1 MGMYTEFVMAAELK
15 DDVSMMVIDILE
27 YMLGESRDLPKDL
40 PDHPLFQTVRWRMM
54 LTCDSAYFAGETYS
68 KFNRRYSN
76 EDPYILTIRSNF
88 KNYYREIEL
97 FLDWI
102 GPYLD
107 MTYDPFIGYFRY
119 EEDDDPV
126 LIYYDGYSK
135 DHPIKLLNI
144 PHNDAKDKMFSLKDY
159 LEKGSDCTIDTLWCE
174 KCRQIEE
181 NNKLK
186 KQIDI
191 LEKRCE
197 RYRGIIRMLGLNN
210 ELIVKY
216 IDLGLLSPNDARYL
230 LGKTELRE
238 EDRCL

>member
-1 MGMYTEFVMAAELK
+1 MGMYTEFVMAAELI
-15 DDVSMMVIDILE
+15 DSVPNQVIDILE
-27 YMLGESRDLPKDL
+27 YMLGETRDSPKVL
-40 PDHPLFQTVRWRMM
+40 PDHPLFQTDRWRMM

-76 EDPYILTIRSNF
+76 EEPYILTIRSNF
-88 KNYYREIEL
+88 KNYNREIKL

-107 MTYDPFIGYFRY
+107 MTYDPFIGYFRN

-135 DHPIKLLNI
+135 DHPIKLLYI
-144 PHNDAKDKMFSLKDY
+144 PHNDAKDKKISLKDW
-159 LEKGSDCTIDTLWCE
+159 LEKGSGCTIDTLWCE
-174 KCRQIEE
+174 KCRRIEE
-181 NNKLK
+181 TNKL
-186 KQIDI
+186 QNRIDI

-216 IDLGLLSPNDARYL
+216 INLGLLSPNDARYL

-238 EDRCL
+238 EEE